1 MWGQARIRIVIVQDL
16 DDFGFLVS
24 RELSFFLVLLVVI
37 FGSFNDRSIFD
48 ADSNCVHGAVA
59 VVVRVLENDGI
70 LTGKTQQMGWRFNAL
85 QPFV

>member
-48 ADSNCVHGAVA
+48 TDSNCVHGAVA
-59 VVVRVLENDGI
+59 VVIRVLENDGI
-70 LTGKTQQMGWRFNAL
+70 LTGKAQQMGWRFNAP
-85 QPFV
+85 QPFI